1 MGIVEGKMDG
11 VRWEV
16 MRIGNGEMDGVSW
29 EQIRIEMLGRGRRGK
44 EGSMCSAHRETTN
57 LHYTLPLQCFP
68 GRLYAGIELQQTAT
82 SVYKKQPH
90 ADITHTDKDL

>member
-29 EQIRIEMLGRGRRGK
+29 EQIRRDVGK
-44 EGSMCSAHRETTN
+44 REAWEGGKH
-57 LHYTLPLQCFP
+57 
-68 GRLYAGIELQQTAT
+68 
-82 SVYKKQPH
+82 V
-90 ADITHTDKDL
+90 